1 MATHQPLLHLQ
12 PPKTSCS
19 KTISTILCFAVVLC
33 SAIFVTNKFIKLN
46 PYENDL
52 PFLHNI
58 CHKAYN
64 PSSCIEMAA
73 SEFPLSIIKTTNE
86 EHFLQSF
93 LKKSMPKVIN
103 TIERAKDLRQRIN
116 SPRGEGALD
125 DCIELMEI
133 SNGRI
138 MDSVLALKNRTSGY
152 IESSHTWLSSVL
164 TNHVTCWDEVESSL
178 SRAAAMDLGL
188 EELIMRGRNSLGMLV
203 SIWGLEIKNLGELGK
218 RGNGY
223 PSWLKKGDRRLL
235 GVLGREMEPNIV
247 VAKDGSGN
255 FKTVQEAV
263 ESVPD
268 KSKNRIVIYVK
279 KGTYKE
285 NVEVGKKKKN
295 VMIVGD
301 GMDSTIITGSLNVV
315 DGSTTFKSATVAA
328 VGDGFIAQDIWFQNT
343 AGPAKHQ
350 AVALRVG
357 ADQSVINRCRIDAY
371 QDTLYTH
378 SNRQFYRD
386 STITGTVDFIF
397 GNAAV
402 VLQNCKIEPRRPMNN
417 QANMVTAQ
425 GRIDPNQNTGTSIQQ
440 CDIVASF
447 DLEPVK
453 KSIKTY
459 LGRPWKEYSRTV
471 VMQSRIGD
479 LIQPAGW
486 AEWSGDFAL
495 KTLYYGE
502 YSNTGPGSDV
512 SKRVKWAGY
521 HVITSPSEAQ
531 KFTVNSL
538 IQGGEWL
545 GPSGASFIPG
555 L

>member
-315 DGSTTFKSATVAA
+315 DGSTTFKSATV
-328 VGDGFIAQDIWFQNT
+328 GKTIRNIGFSFSPNLFIT
-343 AGPAKHQ
+343 Y
-350 AVALRVG
+350 
-357 ADQSVINRCRIDAY
+357 DQQLSC
-371 QDTLYTH
+371 
-378 SNRQFYRD
+378 
-386 STITGTVDFIF
+386 
-397 GNAAV
+397 
-402 VLQNCKIEPRRPMNN
+402 
-417 QANMVTAQ
+417 
-425 GRIDPNQNTGTSIQQ
+425 
-440 CDIVASF
+440 
-447 DLEPVK
+447 
-453 KSIKTY
+453 
-459 LGRPWKEYSRTV
+459 
-471 VMQSRIGD
+471 
-479 LIQPAGW
+479 LI
-486 AEWSGDFAL
+486 
-495 KTLYYGE
+495 
-502 YSNTGPGSDV
+502 
-512 SKRVKWAGY
+512 
-521 HVITSPSEAQ
+521 
-531 KFTVNSL
+531 
-538 IQGGEWL
+538 
-545 GPSGASFIPG
+545 
-555 L
+555 

>member
-138 MDSVLALKNRTSGY
+138 MDSVLALKNRTSGS

-164 TNHVTCWDEVESSL
+164 TNHVTCWDEVETSL

-268 KSKNRIVIYVK
+268 KSKDRIVIYVK

-440 CDIVASF
+440 CDIVASS